1 MKTVENSITLTIPG
15 KIVELIEAFD
25 ASKKSKVRM
34 YKIVE
39 YVLRKQMDTRDF
51 NEYVQV
57 SRNYWQKMVGKN
69 YERCI
74 NPLIKLSVL
83 ERNNSYSTY
92 SHQCKGY
99 RVNPGLITTQFQL
112 VEIVESS
119 PTEDKKN
126 EDDEEHR
133 KCQYTVN
140 VMRDHVSIDEEVWD
154 WIDEYCHENMIRD
167 RYTTVT
173 SISDTHH
180 IVVNVREKFNGPDSW
195 MSIEKALYK
204 AIRYGR
210 NLINVKNNE
219 YMIMD
224 YDEFLQV
231 KSIQLRYSYM
241 SQVSRF
247 KNNRLYAKRNKTNN
261 RLDSNFTSIPSA
273 MLKFCRFDADRMSA
287 IDLKNSQMVIL
298 ASLIEQGVFDNYL

>member
-1 MKTVENSITLTIPG
+1 MKTVENSITLPIPG
-15 KIVELIEAFD
+15 KIVELIEVFD

-39 YVLRKQMDTRDF
+39 YVLRKQMDTKDF
-51 NEYVQV
+51 NEYVLV
-57 SRNYWQKMVGKN
+57 SRNYWQRMVGKN
-69 YERCI
+69 YERYI
-74 NPLIKLSVL
+74 NPLIEMSVL

-92 SHQCKGY
+92 SHKCKGY

-112 VEIVESS
+112 VEIIESN
-119 PTEDKKN
+119 PTEDIKK
-126 EDDEEHR
+126 EDDEDLR
-133 KCQYTVN
+133 QCQYTVD
-140 VMRDHVSIDEEVWD
+140 VMRDHIFIDEEVWD
-154 WIDEYCHENMIRD
+154 WIDEYCHEDMIRY

-180 IVVNVREKFNGPDSW
+180 ITVNVQYRFNGPKSW
-195 MSIEKALYK
+195 ISIERALYK
-204 AIRYGR
+204 AIKSGH

-224 YDEFLQV
+224 YEEFLQV
-231 KSIQLRYSYM
+231 KSIQLKHSYM
-241 SQVSRF
+241 SHVSRF

-261 RLDSNFTSIPSA
+261 RLDSNFTSLPSA

-298 ASLIEQGVFDNYL
+298 ASLIEQGVFDEYL